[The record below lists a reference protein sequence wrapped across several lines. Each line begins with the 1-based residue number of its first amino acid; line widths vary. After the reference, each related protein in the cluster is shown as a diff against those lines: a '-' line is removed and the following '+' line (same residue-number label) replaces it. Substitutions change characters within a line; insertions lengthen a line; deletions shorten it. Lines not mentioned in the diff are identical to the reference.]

1 VLASLPSG
9 CIKLRSFD
17 VVENTLKSLN
27 QNENLFSDVK
37 EEVEVALDLLKRL
50 EKPNPPQIES

>member
-9 CIKLRSFD
+9 CIKLRSLD

-27 QNENLFSDVK
+27 ENENLFSDVK

>member
-1 VLASLPSG
+1 MLASLPSG
-9 CIKLRSFD
+9 CIKLRSLD

-27 QNENLFSDVK
+27 ENENLFSDVK